1 MDPSILE
8 IIRGAVLL
16 PTFDF
21 TTGWYSSETLNA
33 LRVQA
38 LKVLPE
44 RINSFLA
51 LPDSV
56 VWEQF
61 HARSGGDTGDADV
74 SAPPSADAGG
84 VYTSN
89 LTGPFE
95 LNEGEAEF
103 GFDQRSTGMFVDFN
117 RTMNTLR
124 AYLHHAPHGVAAAA
138 SASCSSNAPT
148 SSGASNLTPQGAA
161 ALDPLRTVDGVY
173 CGKCV
178 AWLRPYYAAV
188 RQAMAQSGLEAT
200 SFSLEQYTPIPI
212 FQPAA
217 RSAAKPA
224 KQFVAKQPPAR
235 PKAATIA
242 AASALGQGVAST
254 RQSTSVP
261 PGGRQAQQPPST
273 MTSTGRFPH
282 EGAAA
287 FELLEDEA
295 SGSSQGG
302 GTSDS
307 EDEGDYYV

>member
-8 IIRGAVLL
+8 IIRSAVLL
-16 PTFDF
+16 PAFDF

-56 VWEQF
+56 IWEQF
-61 HARSGGDTGDADV
+61 HARTGGDTGDADV

-124 AYLHHAPHGVAAAA
+124 AYLHHALHGVAAAA
-138 SASCSSNAPT
+138 SASSSSSAPT
-148 SSGASNLTPQGAA
+148 SSGAGCLTSQGAA

-188 RQAMAQSGLEAT
+188 RQAMAQSGINAT
-200 SFSLEQYTPIPI
+200 SLSLEQYTPIPI

-242 AASALGQGVAST
+242 AASASRQGVAST

-295 SGSSQGG
+295 SESSQGE

-307 EDEGDYYV
+307 EDEADYYV